1 MSFIGWER
9 SYKSLVKSHD
19 PIFEL
24 DIWSQLYTFHLNIC
38 KWCIYVDWKWSLK
51 STKKKKKDF
60 FSNLKTCSQVPLPE
74 QKARLHYLLLFTRL
88 CWANVSK
95 WIKLFAI
102 TWVITALCYTEVS
115 QLFSNCKL
123 VHPALGCCKC
133 SLLTVTD
140 VKVRSGEMTTVRL
153 SVCPGFPWYCFVL

>member
-1 MSFIGWER
+1 MIQFLSWISDR
-9 SYKSLVKSHD
+9 SSIHS
-19 PIFEL
+19 
-24 DIWSQLYTFHLNIC
+24 IWTFASDVFMLTGNGVS
-38 KWCIYVDWKWSLK
+38 KVQ
-51 STKKKKKDF
+51 KKKKDF